1 MSFCKDIYPELYEY
15 LRNKKGVEIDY
26 QEQWGWTRFKLRDK
40 MFAAICADGTDD
52 ALLNIKAQP
61 DYNDTIRRLH
71 EDINEGYYMNKVHWN
86 SVKLTGTVPYEVV
99 RDMCDRGYNEVL
111 RHFPKK
117 VQHEILEDIW
127 Q

>member
-40 MFAAICADGTDD
+40 MFAVICADGTDD
-52 ALLNIKAQP
+52 ALLNIKAPP

-71 EDINEGYYMNKVHWN
+71 EDINE
-86 SVKLTGTVPYEVV
+86 
-99 RDMCDRGYNEVL
+99 
-111 RHFPKK
+111 
-117 VQHEILEDIW
+117 
-127 Q
+127 

>member
-1 MSFCKDIYPELYEY
+1 MSYCKDIYPELYDY
-15 LRNKKGVEIDY
+15 LINKKGVETDY
-26 QEQWGWTRFKLRDK
+26 QEQWGWTRFMLRGK

-71 EDINEGYYMNKVHWN
+71 KDINEGYYMNKQHWN

-99 RDMCDRGYNEVL
+99 RDMCDRGDNIVL
-111 RHFPKK
+111 RHFSKK

>member
-1 MSFCKDIYPELYEY
+1 M
-15 LRNKKGVEIDY
+15 EIDY

-52 ALLNIKAQP
+52 ALLNIKAPP

-71 EDINEGYYMNKVHWN
+71 EDINEGYYMNKQHWN

-127 Q
+127 A